1 MTIKRYNSS
10 TSTWVQVGIPSSA
23 IASSTIVSKG
33 DIIVGTGSAAY
44 INVPVG
50 GRLQELVP
58 DSKQTSGMRWGND
71 AQIMTIM
78 GANI

>member
-1 MTIKRYNSS
+1 MTIKRWNSS
-10 TSTWVQVGIPSSA
+10 SSTWVQVGIPSSA

-44 INVPVG
+44 TNLPVG
-50 GRLQELVP
+50 GRLQELIP
-58 DSKQTSGMRWGND
+58 DSTQTSGMRWGND